1 MLKGIS
7 PLVFPDLLKVL
18 AEMGHGDE
26 IIFSDA
32 HFPAYTLGVPV
43 LQAPGVNVPQMLD
56 AVLPLLKLDDY
67 VEHAAI
73 MMEAVPGD
81 TLDMDYVDLCT
92 QVLQKHGERAPI
104 GFIERFKFYER
115 AAKVSCVV
123 VTGETRKYGN
133 FLIKKGV
140 IPA

>member
-7 PLVFPDLLKVL
+7 PLVFPDLLKAR

-32 HFPAYTLGVPV
+32 HFPAYSLGVPV
-43 LQAPGVNVPQMLD
+43 FQAPGVNVPQMLD

-73 MMEAVPGD
+73 MMKAMPGD
-81 TLDMDYVDLCT
+81 ELDMDYVRLCT
-92 QVLQKHGERAPI
+92 ETLQKHGENNPI
-104 GFIERFKFYER
+104 GFIDRFDFYER
-115 AAKVSCVV
+115 AARVHCVV

-140 IPA
+140 I

>member
-7 PLVFPDLLKVL
+7 PLVFPDLLKAL

-26 IIFSDA
+26 IIFSDT
-32 HFPAYTLGVPV
+32 HFPAYSLGVPV
-43 LQAPGVNVPQMLD
+43 FQAPGVNVPQMLD

-67 VEHAAI
+67 VEHAAV
-73 MMEAVPGD
+73 MMKAMPGD
-81 TLDMDYVDLCT
+81 SLDMDYVKLCT
-92 QVLQKHGERAPI
+92 EMLQKHGENNPI
-104 GFIERFKFYER
+104 GFIDRFDFYER
-115 AAKVSCVV
+115 AAKAHCVV

-140 IPA
+140 I